1 MPLRIVTL
9 LIAASAF
16 ATHTFAAA
24 PGAEVLLWSDGAPGS
39 EALRGKKEI
48 VTGPGKG
55 QDNVRVSG
63 IHNPSILVYLPTKE
77 HATGAAMIIAPGG
90 GHRFLSLDTEG
101 INVAKHLNG
110 IGVAAFVLKYRL
122 AREEGSP
129 YKVADAVAD
138 AQRAIRTVRARAV
151 EWNVNPAKIGI
162 MGFSARGE
170 VAVLA
175 STNFD
180 YAKPDLP
187 DAIEKQS
194 SRPDYQ
200 VLIYPGVR
208 VENLTI
214 GKETPPTFML
224 CADNDK
230 GPSLAL
236 SGLYPALK
244 QAGVPVEMHVYNS
257 GGHGFGLRSNPAK
270 PTVINK
276 TWILRV
282 EDWMADIGMSARK

>member
-1 MPLRIVTL
+1 MPIKTTFTL
-9 LIAASAF
+9 LLAVTASV
-16 ATHTFAAA
+16 FAAT
-24 PGAEVLLWSDGAPGS
+24 PGAEILLWPDGAPGS

-48 VTGPGKG
+48 VTGPGAG

-63 IHNPSILVYLPTKE
+63 IHNPSILVYPPTKE

-129 YKVADAVAD
+129 YKVDDAMAD
-138 AQRAIRTVRARAV
+138 AQRAIRTVRARAA

-162 MGFSARGE
+162 MGFSAGGE

-180 YAKPDLP
+180 YAKPDLS

-208 VENLTI
+208 VENITI

-244 QAGVPVEMHVYNS
+244 QAGVPVEMHIYNS
-257 GGHGFGLRSNPAK
+257 GGHGFGLRPNPAK